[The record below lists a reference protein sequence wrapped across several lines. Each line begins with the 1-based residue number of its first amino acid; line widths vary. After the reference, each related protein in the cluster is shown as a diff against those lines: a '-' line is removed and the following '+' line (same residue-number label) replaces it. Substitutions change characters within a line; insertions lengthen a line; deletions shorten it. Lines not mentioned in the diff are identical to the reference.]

1 MEDQAD
7 SAMVSKGLLLMPGSD
22 SKSVGVK
29 RSIDELEGKHD
40 VSPNGIKRRDLDSVI
55 RSEELNGHNSKSM
68 KRKDSSRQL
77 QFSGVVSQVNEV
89 PVTFNF
95 GSQVKR
101 TAEGEKLSPICLP
114 LDLNTDIPTA
124 ITESCDNNPEYEE
137 KFERSCSQE
146 SNCLT
151 SKGFRLDLN
160 AKDVSSSV
168 NHDLTRHKHVK
179 NMKPKDVSECGSS
192 IGPVEE
198 RDSLRVWKEM
208 KLNGFLSS
216 AHGGISMQSG
226 LFSSSHAGVSMQ
238 NGVLSSSHGGIPMP
252 KQRGRKSKNDV
263 LKKKMELAKKEQVDR
278 FTKIAAPSGLLNGLN
293 PGIINH
299 VRNRKQVHSIIEA
312 LVKSEKLENLHS
324 ESKQASHVKSGAR
337 DDDDGKMDHGNMD
350 DSGFHHLS
358 CYHEDGPP
366 NATTMNKRARG
377 YLVPMHQ
384 PISSNSEEISGDG
397 DSSMVDQVSE
407 DDALALKLSSSTK
420 ASKNASSLSNEES
433 MNFNSASSLSIKAA
447 TVASQWLE
455 LLQQDIKGRLSALRR
470 SKKKVRAVITT
481 ELPFLIS
488 KECSSNKGGD
498 HNTVRTSADGFLQD
512 AAAEMHIARWSSLF
526 DQMDKALSEEEK
538 QLEIWSNQ
546 IKGMQLHCDQGLQ
559 HMHWNVLYSLP
570 QQGASANNIRSGSG
584 DSFDRELA
592 VRAAAASIYSTCD
605 FMLSKENV
613 ACSLI

>member
-40 VSPNGIKRRDLDSVI
+40 VSLNGIKMRDLDSVI

-137 KFERSCSQE
+137 KFERPCSQE

-198 RDSLRVWKEM
+198 KDSLRVWKEM
-208 KLNGFLSS
+208 KQNGFLSS

-324 ESKQASHVKSGAR
+324 ESKQASHVKSGTR
-337 DDDDGKMDHGNMD
+337 DDVGKMDHGNMD

-366 NATTMNKRARG
+366 NATTMDKRARG

-420 ASKNASSLSNEES
+420 ASENASSLSNEES
-433 MNFNSASSLSIKAA
+433 TNFNSASSLSIKAA

-455 LLQQDIKGRLSALRR
+455 LLQQDIKGRLS
-470 SKKKVRAVITT
+470 
-481 ELPFLIS
+481 ELLLMGFRKMLLLI
-488 KECSSNKGGD
+488 C
-498 HNTVRTSADGFLQD
+498 
-512 AAAEMHIARWSSLF
+512 I
-526 DQMDKALSEEEK
+526 
-538 QLEIWSNQ
+538 
-546 IKGMQLHCDQGLQ
+546 
-559 HMHWNVLYSLP
+559 
-570 QQGASANNIRSGSG
+570 
-584 DSFDRELA
+584 
-592 VRAAAASIYSTCD
+592 
-605 FMLSKENV
+605 
-613 ACSLI
+613 